1 MSACGTVTPPSIL
14 TRTVIVET
22 PLPSECGYHPTT
34 EEQIDPPP
42 APVLPP
48 RPAAT
53 APKEQIIAYLD
64 ARTDRAELG
73 AVHMRRERDNARDTV
88 ARNAIP
94 QEGCAFWYDE
104 EMARRAERE
113 ARQRDQ

>member
-1 MSACGTVTPPSIL
+1 MPDLPVI
-14 TRTVIVET
+14 TRTVVVET
-22 PLPSECGYHPTT
+22 TLPAECGFHPTA
-34 EEQIDPPP
+34 EEQIEPPP

-48 RPAAT
+48 RPSEAAPAT
-53 APKEQIIAYLD
+53 EQLPYLR

-73 AVHMRRERDNARDTV
+73 AVHMRRERDNARDTA

-94 QEGCAFWYDE
+94 QEGCALWYDE

-113 ARQRDQ
+113 ERQREHDE